1 MTDHTRR
8 LLPVKDAAAYCGVPR
23 SYFSSI
29 CPARPVK
36 LYEKSH
42 LRYDIFDLD
51 KWIDSVKSGGKEEGS
66 DDDIANKL

>member
-1 MTDHTRR
+1 MSDHTRR
-8 LLPVKDAAAYCGVPR
+8 MLPVKDAARYCGIPR

-36 LYEKSH
+36 LYEKAH
-42 LRYDIFDLD
+42 PKYDVFDLD
-51 KWIDSVKSGGKEEGS
+51 KWIDSIKSGGKEEGS